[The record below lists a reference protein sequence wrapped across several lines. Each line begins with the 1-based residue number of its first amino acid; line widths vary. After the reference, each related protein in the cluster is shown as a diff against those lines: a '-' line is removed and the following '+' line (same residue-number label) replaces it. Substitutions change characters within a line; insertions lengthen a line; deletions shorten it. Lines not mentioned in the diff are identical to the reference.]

1 MTLIQKIQLAG
12 EQNNFDVF
20 VTGDKRK
27 FKYWNVKA
35 HTRNRELPYKAIS
48 GDDKIFSQ
56 LCTHLIQ
63 QRKGTEGYKYIS
75 HIAGVSS
82 KCEFIDG
89 GFTYVISTYGRGDMI
104 LVYKNN

>member
-12 EQNNFDVF
+12 EQNKFDVF

-27 FKYWNVKA
+27 FKYWNVAA
-35 HTRNRELPYKAIS
+35 HSRNKGLPYKAIS
-48 GDDKIFSQ
+48 GDDRMFSQ
-56 LCTHLIQ
+56 LCSHLIQ
-63 QRKGTEGYKYIS
+63 QRIGTQGYKYIS